1 MSQIQSQCRKLFLP
15 MRCKS
20 NQNTPTFPQN
30 LAKYGIRQD
39 KLTSMMLEQFF
50 FYTEQTIIYDSC
62 CNKENDVIKM
72 K

>member
-1 MSQIQSQCRKLFLP
+1 
-15 MRCKS
+15 MRWKS
-20 NQNTPTFPQN
+20 YQNIPTFTKN

-39 KLTSMMLEQFF
+39 KLTRTTMMLEQFF
-50 FYTEQTIIYDSC
+50 FHTEQTIIYDSC

>member
-1 MSQIQSQCRKLFLP
+1 
-15 MRCKS
+15 MRLKKY
-20 NQNTPTFPQN
+20 QNIPTFTKN

-50 FYTEQTIIYDSC
+50 FYTKQTIIYDSC